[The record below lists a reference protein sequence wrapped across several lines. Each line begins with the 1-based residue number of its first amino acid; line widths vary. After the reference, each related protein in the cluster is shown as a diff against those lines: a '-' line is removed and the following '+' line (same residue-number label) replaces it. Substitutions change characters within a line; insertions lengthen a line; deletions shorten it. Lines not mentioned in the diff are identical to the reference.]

1 MKQTDNL
8 RSQVSK
14 NACMALQVLFQEL
27 PTKDLDPNIDL
38 VLGALIKK
46 ATDTNQFVSEQ
57 AEKALIMVC
66 HACNESKVFNSLQSQ
81 NIRANNMKQK
91 TCMCYNNLIS
101 KLGIKIKGFRE

>member
-1 MKQTDNL
+1 
-8 RSQVSK
+8 
-14 NACMALQVLFQEL
+14 MALQVLFQEL
-27 PTKDLDPNIDL
+27 PTKDLDPSIDL

-66 HACNESKVFNSLQSQ
+66 HACNESKVFNALQSQ